1 MPALDLQADDYT
13 PPEPAPSPYLLT
25 LAELARPPASL
36 PDEVAARL
44 AAAAR
49 RRKISARRKLSVSIA
64 RGRRVLPTA
73 PPAPMPPEA
82 RPLPAHAVPRVEVPD
97 TAANRLKAI
106 RGALRDLRNGAPVNP
121 AELVAPLR
129 LLPDLLKEIRSD
141 DPFRSSLAL
150 AVAEAFVAIEVEK
163 EKALRASRKNSNQFT
178 RRPAPPALG
187 CPDVI

>member
-1 MPALDLQADDYT
+1 
-13 PPEPAPSPYLLT
+13 
-25 LAELARPPASL
+25 
-36 PDEVAARL
+36 
-44 AAAAR
+44 
-49 RRKISARRKLSVSIA
+49 
-64 RGRRVLPTA
+64 
-73 PPAPMPPEA
+73 
-82 RPLPAHAVPRVEVPD
+82 VPD